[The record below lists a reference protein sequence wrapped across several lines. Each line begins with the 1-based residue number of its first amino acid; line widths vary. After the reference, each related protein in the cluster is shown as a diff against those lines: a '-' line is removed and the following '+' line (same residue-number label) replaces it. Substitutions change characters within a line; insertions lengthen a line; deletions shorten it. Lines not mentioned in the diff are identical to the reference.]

1 MFGLLHTDLDGFND
15 FVKKVQLGLFKMDNL
30 SSEKG
35 EEIMGKII
43 AICNQK
49 GGVGKTTTTI
59 NLGTALS
66 KMGKMV
72 LLVDSDPQ
80 GHLTVGLGQDKQN
93 INQSLE
99 NLMRCTIMGIDI
111 KANAGNFI
119 LPVADGLDII
129 CSNKMLAGMDY
140 TLLQSIDMDS
150 SMVMSTALENYREM
164 YGYIL
169 LDCMPSLG
177 SITTNALT
185 AADSVIVV
193 MNAEYFAADGLVELM
208 GTLNIVNR
216 KKNVPTTIEGILYN
230 KDRKLNNSKEI
241 KSVVDNMCECL
252 NYPAPVFSTV
262 IPLRT
267 AYSEASTA
275 GLSIFDYQE
284 NNKKLNDERAAFVN
298 LANELIAK
306 EVK

>member
-1 MFGLLHTDLDGFND
+1 MA
-15 FVKKVQLGLFKMDNL
+15 
-30 SSEKG
+30 
-35 EEIMGKII
+35 KII

-66 KMGKMV
+66 LIGKKV
-72 LLVDSDPQ
+72 LLVDADPQ

-99 NLMRCTIMGIDI
+99 NLMRCTIMGMDI
-111 KANAGNFI
+111 EANSESFV
-119 LPVADGLDII
+119 LHVADNMDII

-150 SMVMSTALENYREM
+150 SSVLAHALACYREK
-164 YGYIL
+164 YDYIL

-177 SITTNALT
+177 SITTNALV

-208 GTLNIVNR
+208 GTLSIVNR
-216 KKNVPTTIEGILYN
+216 KKEVPTKIEGILYN

-241 KSVVDNMCECL
+241 KTVVENMCECL
-252 NYPAPVFSTV
+252 NANAPVFSAT

-267 AYSEASTA
+267 AYSEAATA
-275 GLSIFDYQE
+275 GVSIFDYTG
-284 NNKKLNDERAAFVN
+284 NGKKPLDEREAFI
-298 LANELIAK
+298 ELAK
-306 EVK
+306 ELVAQEEK

>member
-1 MFGLLHTDLDGFND
+1 MSWAGFNE
-15 FVKKVQLGLFKMDNL
+15 KTLIRKLWTSCPQLIQK
-30 SSEKG
+30 EKG
-35 EEIMGKII
+35 EVIMGKII

-66 KMGKMV
+66 KMGKKV
-72 LLVDSDPQ
+72 LLVDADPQ

-99 NLMRCTIMGIDI
+99 NLMRCTIMGVDI
-111 KANAGNFI
+111 KANTKNFI

-150 SMVMSTALENYREM
+150 SMVMSTALENYQEF
-164 YGYIL
+164 YDYIL

-185 AADSVIVV
+185 AAGSVIVV

-216 KKNVPTTIEGILYN
+216 KKAVPTTIEGILYN

-252 NYPAPVFSTV
+252 NIHAPVFSTA

-275 GLSIFDYQE
+275 GLSIFDYQV
-284 NNKKLNDERAAFVN
+284 NNKKLDDERTAFIN
-298 LANELIAK
+298 LAAELIAK
-306 EVK
+306 EVDEDGK

>member
-1 MFGLLHTDLDGFND
+1 MA
-15 FVKKVQLGLFKMDNL
+15 
-30 SSEKG
+30 
-35 EEIMGKII
+35 KII

-66 KMGKMV
+66 LMGKRV
-72 LLVDSDPQ
+72 LLVDADPQ

-99 NLMRCTIMGIDI
+99 NLMRCTIMGVDI
-111 KANAGNFI
+111 QANKENFI
-119 LPVADGLDII
+119 LPVAENIDIV

-150 SMVMSTALENYREM
+150 SAVMATALSSYRTD
-164 YGYIL
+164 YDYIL

-177 SITTNALT
+177 SITTNALV

-208 GTLNIVNR
+208 GTLGIVN
-216 KKNVPTTIEGILYN
+216 KKKEIPTTIEGILYN

-241 KSVVDNMCECL
+241 KSVVDTMCECL
-252 NYPAPVFSTV
+252 NVNAPVFNAT

-267 AYSEASTA
+267 AYSEAATL
-275 GLSIFDYQE
+275 GVSIFNYTG
-284 NNKKLNDERAAFVN
+284 NGKKPNDERMAFMN
-298 LANELIAK
+298 LAAELVAK
-306 EVK
+306 EDK